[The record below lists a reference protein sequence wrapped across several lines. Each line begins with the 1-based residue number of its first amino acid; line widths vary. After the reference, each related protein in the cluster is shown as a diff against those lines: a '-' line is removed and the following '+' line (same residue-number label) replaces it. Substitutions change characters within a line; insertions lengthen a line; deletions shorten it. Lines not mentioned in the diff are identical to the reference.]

1 MDKFQHYFL
10 RKKYFTTSSTF
21 LTILK
26 GDAGQPK
33 GTTESKPKYKK
44 HELTKPYNN
53 WVSDEYYMIKSN
65 ILACRS
71 MSKMLPLFGSVGN
84 PMNNSKVSMD
94 TSRRKLFLPVNIFKW
109 SSVISTGLH
118 SPPCLELRV
127 TLFLSWCSMQPRNL
141 QHLYLLQGM
150 FSSPI
155 YSFLAL
161 LVNKGYLHG
170 RWSTSS
176 TLPNQ
181 KGNRGVT
188 IGIFH
193 FLPSYYLSC

>member
-1 MDKFQHYFL
+1 MN
-10 RKKYFTTSSTF
+10 TTWSSQIF
-21 LTILK
+21 
-26 GDAGQPK
+26 
-33 GTTESKPKYKK
+33 S
-44 HELTKPYNN
+44 
-53 WVSDEYYMIKSN
+53 
-65 ILACRS
+65 ACRS

-109 SSVISTGLH
+109 SSVISTGGH

-155 YSFLAL
+155 YSFLGL
-161 LVNKGYLHG
+161 FVNKGYLHG

-181 KGNRGVT
+181 KGHRGVT
-188 IGIFH
+188 IGSFH
-193 FLPSYYLSC
+193 FLPSYNLRLVPAQDVLFALILWYVAKSYFRS